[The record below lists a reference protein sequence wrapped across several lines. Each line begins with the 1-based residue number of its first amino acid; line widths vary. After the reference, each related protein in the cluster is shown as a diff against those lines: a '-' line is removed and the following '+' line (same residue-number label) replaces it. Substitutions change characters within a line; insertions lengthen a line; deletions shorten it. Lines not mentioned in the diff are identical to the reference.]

1 MSEHINCV
9 VGNNAQILDASFI
22 RPEHAMADAG
32 LVDLDAK
39 EVSVRVRCGLFYQR
53 FAVAKTNLDDD
64 RPVCAEKRVEFE

>member
-1 MSEHINCV
+1 
-9 VGNNAQILDASFI
+9 
-22 RPEHAMADAG
+22 MADAG